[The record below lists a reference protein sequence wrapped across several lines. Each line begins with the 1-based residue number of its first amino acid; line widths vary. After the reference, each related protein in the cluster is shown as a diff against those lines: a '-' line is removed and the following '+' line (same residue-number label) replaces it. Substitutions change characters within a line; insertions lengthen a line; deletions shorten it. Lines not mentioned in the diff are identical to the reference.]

1 MEDERYKL
9 YKDYLTIHVKSNH
22 LEQDSKD
29 LDDVIRVHS
38 EDGYILHSVIP
49 RISDGETEGY
59 ILIFDSTNVD

>member
-9 YKDYLTIHVKSNH
+9 YKDYSTIYVQSNS
-22 LEQDSKD
+22 LKKDSED
-29 LDDVIRVHS
+29 IDHVIRVHS

-49 RISDGETEGY
+49 RICDSETEGY